1 MIKIRKHKP
10 HYVPTLNLTS
20 MPDLIFS
27 VLFFFMIVTHMRKE
41 TPIVQPHL
49 PVGTKLVKATSNYM
63 TSNLYVGQTT
73 RGNTVIQ
80 LDGQILPLNSLSDA
94 AKHKI
99 AGVSEDDASLFTI
112 NLRADKNTPMHII
125 NEIKQEL
132 RKAGALKIRYNGT
145 EEGLND

>member
-1 MIKIRKHKP
+1 MIKVRRHKP
-10 HYVPTLNLTS
+10 HHVPTLNLTS

-41 TPIVQPHL
+41 TPIVQPQL

-63 TSNLYVGQTT
+63 TSNLYIGYTSG
-73 RGNTVIQ
+73 GNAIIQ
-80 LDGQILPLNSLSDA
+80 LDGQVLPLSNLSDA
-94 AKHKI
+94 TKHKI
-99 AGVSEDDASLFTI
+99 AGISEDDATLFTI

-132 RKAGALKIRYNGT
+132 RKAGALKIRYNGV
-145 EEGLND
+145 EEPLHP